1 MKLVTIPPA
10 LQSRSIGTYPISI
23 ATSLALEGIFGI
35 HEDIQYSRNDKYP
48 YKRFNHLAIN
58 YRTMIRNIIGSVS
71 SQAAVSFTP
80 EILITLIAEEMSII
94 QNVVTAVSRNS
105 LKVHYYTARYN
116 TKRTQR
122 LLPYARFKE
131 PKTPIQLVTYQLES
145 DTLDI
150 LTHLARQESAQGHFP
165 PNAFMN
171 ISDDVP
177 TFKEKL
183 DTSKGIL
190 YLTHLPLDMLVTP
203 KGRKALLESH
213 TGKVKTEPELASKLR
228 GKPTHVPFDI
238 MTIQM
243 YGDTGMILDPQDMK
257 LRKELNTLGE
267 NIGWNATTTE
277 SRIKGETKRKGTKE
291 LSQLVQQLY
300 SIKVKI

>member
-1 MKLVTIPPA
+1 MQLITIPPS

-35 HEDIQYSRNDKYP
+35 HEDIQYPRNDKYP
-48 YKRFNHLAIN
+48 YKRFTHLAIN

-105 LKVHYYTARYN
+105 LKVHYYTAQYDISR
-116 TKRTQR
+116 TKRI
-122 LLPYARFKE
+122 LPHARFKE
-131 PKTPIQLVTYQLES
+131 PKTPIQLISHQLES

-150 LTHLARQESAQGHFP
+150 LRHLSRQESTQVGFP
-165 PNAFMN
+165 SNAFMN
-171 ISDDVP
+171 LSEDIP
-177 TFKEKL
+177 RFKENL

-243 YGDTGMILDPQDMK
+243 YGDTGMILDPHDVK

-277 SRIKGETKRKGTKE
+277 SRIKGETKRKGSKE